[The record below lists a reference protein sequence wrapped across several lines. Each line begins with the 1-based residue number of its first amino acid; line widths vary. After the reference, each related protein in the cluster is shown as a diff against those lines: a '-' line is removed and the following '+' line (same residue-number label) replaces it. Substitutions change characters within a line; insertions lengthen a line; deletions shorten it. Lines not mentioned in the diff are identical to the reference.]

1 MTYSEISNMKITQ
14 KMKYDRRNPFRYFFD
29 LISVEHAVI
38 DTFYVMS
45 GINPRSLKI
54 ILFFLQVSVQ
64 FMLNGI
70 FYSDEIIEQRRV
82 NQKASTVNTTQK
94 TLFDTVVFEL
104 STFPSKILPSI
115 FFSICITFILQKALM
130 TPSESLRKLYNEKII
145 SRKEE
150 YVKHA
155 MYILFI

>member
-1 MTYSEISNMKITQ
+1 MTYSEISNMQISQKI
-14 KMKYDRRNPFRYFFD
+14 KYDRRNPFRYFFD

-38 DTFYVMS
+38 KTFYVMS

-70 FYSDEIIEQRRV
+70 FYSDAIIEQRRV

-94 TLFDTVVFEL
+94 TVFDTVLFEL
-104 STFPSKILPSI
+104 STFPTKILPSI
-115 FFSICITFILQKALM
+115 FFSICITFVLQIALM
-130 TPSESLRKLYNEKII
+130 TPSENLRKLYNENII
-145 SRKEE
+145 TKNEE
-150 YVKHA
+150 YVKYA
-155 MYILFI
+155 M